1 MATYIPNAT
10 QTTEPVESRTVESA
24 ALEFRTLKTSINAR
38 IEDVQD
44 GLDTEI
50 VNRIAGDVN
59 LQTQN
64 NAQDVRLVAIENALL
79 SIGEG
84 GLPGTVYV
92 QRFSGTGAQTAF
104 TLTATPQSGNVVD
117 IYINGIYQNK
127 DTFSVAG
134 AVITFSEAPPAGTD
148 NIEVQVTVTI
158 ALGET
163 DASLVSFQQAGTG
176 TAVRTAQDK
185 LREWVSVKDFGAVG
199 DGVTND
205 SAAVQAAVTHC
216 LNTGDQLYWPDG
228 TYLTASSIS
237 EFHSVKHFGAG
248 VVKRGLDMFYISPSS
263 STTNRIYVATSGDAN
278 NDGLSSS
285 QPITTLQ
292 SAINKLPK
300 YGPVLKGTWAIE
312 LAAGTYAR
320 GRFPDEGLYS
330 EKPIEVNGPDVGGH
344 PNVPT
349 AIVSE
354 GANGISAEAIR
365 IRQGARVKCSNIHF
379 IGFNGTTSSGGFTSG
394 GFCEIYSV
402 NCHYTNCTWGI
413 SGIQHSVVEVKG
425 GVFDGCGFDPS
436 ANPYSSGGG
445 IRGLFLTKFSV
456 GVQNAG
462 TLINGPIFKNNNF
475 GVFAQ
480 EHIDGHVDFC
490 TFEDNIHHVRMNVC
504 SRLNLGGS
512 SFKRA
517 SGSAVWAQDNSV
529 VALFSNNVFGTGAD
543 ANFVNVICNSGAT
556 IAAASTSLFLTPSP
570 FSTSERC
577 IARAIPN
584 QNINTTSATIFHTNS
599 LIANIWIDGQTAI
612 SGMKK
617 LRFKVYGNLTGTAGF
632 KRIQQRFGSA
642 SPAIITFTDTETGKF
657 EIEGHV
663 QIGTNPIGSQY
674 LFIRGVRHLG
684 TTARLAQITA
694 TEAMTSDTTFN
705 LEAVVENSAD
715 TITVEAYEVWV
726 DGL

>member
-1 MATYIPNAT
+1 MAMTRPISEQVTFT
-10 QTTEPVESRTVESA
+10 Q
-24 ALEFRTLKTSINAR
+24 
-38 IEDVQD
+38 
-44 GLDTEI
+44 
-50 VNRIAGDVN
+50 
-59 LQTQN
+59 
-64 NAQDVRLVAIENALL
+64 
-79 SIGEG
+79 EG
-84 GLPGTVYV
+84 V
-92 QRFSGTGAQTAF
+92 
-104 TLTATPQSGNVVD
+104 
-117 IYINGIYQNK
+117 
-127 DTFSVAG
+127 G
-134 AVITFSEAPPAGTD
+134 AVERLASE
-148 NIEVQVTVTI
+148 
-158 ALGET
+158 
-163 DASLVSFQQAGTG
+163 
-176 TAVRTAQDK
+176 K

-199 DGVTND
+199 DEATD
-205 SAAVQAAVTHC
+205 DTSAVQAAVTHC
-216 LNTGDQLYWPDG
+216 VSTGDQLYWPDG
-228 TYLTASSIS
+228 TYLTTASITN
-237 EFHSVKHFGAG
+237 FHNVTHFGPG
-248 VVKRGLDMFYISPSS
+248 VLQRGLDTFYISPSS
-263 STTNRIYVATSGDAN
+263 STTNRIYVATGGDAN

-285 QPITTLQ
+285 QPIKTLQ
-292 SAINKLPK
+292 SAIDKLPK

-330 EKPIEVNGPDVGGH
+330 ERPIEVNGPDVGGH

-354 GANGISAEAIR
+354 GINGISAEAIR
-365 IRQGARVKCSNIHF
+365 IRQGTRVKCSNLHF

-413 SGIQHSVVEVKG
+413 SGSQHSVVAVKG
-425 GVFDGCGFDPS
+425 GIFDGCGFDPS
-436 ANPYSSGGG
+436 ANPYASGGG

-490 TFEDNIHHVRMNVC
+490 TFEDNRHHVRMNVC

-517 SGSAVWAQDNSV
+517 VGAAVWAQDNSV
-529 VALFSNNVFGTGAD
+529 VALFSNNVFGAGAD
-543 ANFVNVICNSGAT
+543 ANVVNVICNNGAT
-556 IAAASTSLFLTPSP
+556 ISSVSTSLFLTPSSY
-570 FSTSERC
+570 STSERC
-577 IARAIPN
+577 IARELPN
-584 QNINTTSATIFHTNS
+584 QDVSTTANTVFYTNS
-599 LIANIWIDGQTAI
+599 LSANLWRDGPASN

-617 LRFKVYGNLTGTAGF
+617 LRFKVYGNLTGTTGF

-642 SPAIITFTDTETGKF
+642 SPANITFSTTETGKF

-674 LFIRGVRHLG
+674 LFIRGVSHLG
-684 TTARLAQITA
+684 TSVRLAQITA
-694 TEAMTSDTTFN
+694 AEAMTSDTTFN